1 MQEVHSCSISRVL
14 VHTVNIVSWV
24 IKLILQEVHCCS
36 LFREL
41 PLSLGQFMII
51 NDRLV
56 FLVTDNI
63 TSFWG

>member
-36 LFREL
+36 LSREL

-51 NDRLV
+51 NGRLV